1 MNTIIYLIR
10 HSEPTKIIS
19 HLINN
24 DNLQIRN
31 EKTVLS
37 TSGEK
42 KAEKLSSNEE
52 MKNVDVVI
60 SSNYVRAI
68 ATAKYIAEYNNT
80 NINIID
86 EFGERKFGIDN
97 WNELP
102 NDFEKK
108 QIEDPNFKINNGEN
122 QREVADRMYN
132 ALIKVLNNYKGK
144 KVVIV
149 SHATAITFLFMKLGL
164 YKDNCIY
171 YNNKKLIDSNF
182 KWNAPEVFKLN
193 FCDNDLQ
200 SIENIKIEY

>member
-42 KAEKLSSNEE
+42 KTEKLSSNEE

-60 SSNYVRAI
+60 SSNYVGAI

-97 WNELP
+97 WDELP

-108 QIEDPNFKINNGEN
+108 QIEDDVLDLINEL
-122 QREVADRMYN
+122 EE
-132 ALIKVLNNYKGK
+132 K
-144 KVVIV
+144 
-149 SHATAITFLFMKLGL
+149 
-164 YKDNCIY
+164 
-171 YNNKKLIDSNF
+171 
-182 KWNAPEVFKLN
+182 
-193 FCDNDLQ
+193 
-200 SIENIKIEY
+200 ENIDYYDDILEENHSRHKIGGYPSYIQGGVGYDPGYEFVLQITSDSKANFNIVDSGNFYFGYNPTTKDWSIRCDFY

>member
-10 HSEPTKIIS
+10 HSESTKIIS

-42 KAEKLSSNEE
+42 KTEKLSSNEE

-108 QIEDPNFKINNGEN
+108 QIEDPNFKMNNGEN

-132 ALIKVLNNYKGK
+132 TLIKVLNNYKGK

-149 SHATAITFLFMKLGL
+149 SHATAITFLSF
-164 YKDNCIY
+164 I
-171 YNNKKLIDSNF
+171 I
-182 KWNAPEVFKLN
+182 
-193 FCDNDLQ
+193 
-200 SIENIKIEY
+200 